1 MADPQQLARGRGVDP
16 TALMKEEVTKDH
28 RTDIKVFIQWQRV
41 GPRLKEISDG
51 DINDIDKDG
60 FDQADKRR
68 RLVDL
73 WAERNGSQATYYDL
87 VKAMLEAQM
96 RSDAERV
103 CDLLKGGRYI
113 KLLKHSGMIKM
124 LLI

>member
-16 TALMKEEVTKDH
+16 TALMNEVTKDH
-28 RTDIKVFIQWQRV
+28 RTDIKEFIQWQQV
-41 GPRLKEISDG
+41 GPRLKGISDG
-51 DINDIDKDG
+51 DINDINKDG

-68 RLVDL
+68 MFVEL
-73 WAERNGSQATYYDL
+73 WAEKNGSQATYYDL
-87 VKAMLEAQM
+87 VKAMLKAQK
-96 RSDAERV
+96 RADAEKV